1 MTTQEITKAIRKEFN
16 LTQKELAEKFGT
28 TQNRI
33 SRMENGKCSLSI
45 DKLDEYLVN
54 GGYSVTFS
62 ID

>member
-1 MTTQEITKAIRKEFN
+1 MTTQKIIKAIRKEFN

-45 DKLDEYLVN
+45 DKLNEYLLNAKLNIKIV
-54 GGYSVTFS
+54 
-62 ID
+62 IK

>member
-1 MTTQEITKAIRKEFN
+1 MTTQEIIKAIRKEFN
-16 LTQKELAEKFGT
+16 LTQKQLADRFGT

-45 DKLDEYLVN
+45 DKLNEYLVN
-54 GGYSVTFS
+54 GGYSVTFI